1 MTPLTQA
8 EGHLVKHL
16 IALYNLSWEAGKCRS
31 DCECDKCK
39 MLDECGNHNASTY
52 DSLEAKALAAM
63 NVIQKPR
70 HVIDL

>member
-16 IALYNLSWEAGKCRS
+16 IALYNLSWDAGKCRTWCN
-31 DCECDKCK
+31 CEKCK
-39 MLDECGNHNASTY
+39 MLDECGNYGPSTY
-52 DSLEAKALAAM
+52 ESLEAKALAAM